1 LVDELLGGGVDI
13 GVLAVGPA
21 ATAWVIGM
29 SDAIGFV
36 VPVEGTEDDNGAA
49 AGSLLLIGSEMESVV
64 DVLAF
69 FRETSTSAD
78 IAATVDDDEDVSA
91 APEGRDP
98 DVGADTDAELRCR

>member
-1 LVDELLGGGVDI
+1 MDI
-13 GVLAVGPA
+13 GAFAVGA
-21 ATAWVIGM
+21 TVTAWVIGT
-29 SDAIGFV
+29 SGTTGFV
-36 VPVEGTEDDNGAA
+36 VPVEGAEYDNSAPAGCLLH
-49 AGSLLLIGSEMESVV
+49 AGSEIESVV

-78 IAATVDDDEDVSA
+78 TAVAEDGDEDVSA